1 MRSRKGCWTCRLRH
15 RKCDES
21 LPACKECTTR
31 HITCHGYDLRAPDWM
46 SDERMLQDEL
56 RRIKGAVKE
65 NFRRVKRVQNRQIA
79 NALARAS
86 RADRGGNSTST
97 AARNEILPAET
108 SDSSAPT
115 RNTTFREAQHLV
127 HYLDYIFRLQF
138 HYYVDA
144 PDLGGRGWL
153 FWLTEQQE
161 AELLHY
167 HTQALQELRQ
177 VLCRRGVAQ
186 SKTNREDWV
195 EFVAAGLFLISFEVF
210 QGGIDNW
217 ETHLNALLSVGS
229 ELSPSDLDPQSPD
242 LQSPDVD
249 YVRGMRTAEEFMM
262 VNILWFDLLSCVST
276 AAAPRAPYHE
286 WIESGNIDL
295 SRVMGCQNSTML
307 AIGDIATL
315 EVQASSMDSQS
326 LQHSISELEQRILQF
341 IQALESD
348 TQPTPTTR
356 SVTRLFL
363 RGALVQI
370 YTIAAEYNLTAPEPR
385 EAVDRVIDAID
396 RMDKDL
402 SLRGVPW
409 VLCVAGSIALPAQQP
424 VFENALLN
432 VLNQSASGFTN
443 CGTVLRIIKHAWSQ
457 QSLHPDQM
465 WTARRAM
472 ADLGISALLI

>member
-1 MRSRKGCWTCRLRH
+1 MRYSRQK
-15 RKCDES
+15 
-21 LPACKECTTR
+21 PAT
-31 HITCHGYDLRAPDWM
+31 H
-46 SDERMLQDEL
+46 
-56 RRIKGAVKE
+56 
-65 NFRRVKRVQNRQIA
+65 
-79 NALARAS
+79 
-86 RADRGGNSTST
+86 
-97 AARNEILPAET
+97 
-108 SDSSAPT
+108 
-115 RNTTFREAQHLV
+115 
-127 HYLDYIFRLQF
+127 YIFRLQF

-153 FWLTEQQE
+153 FWLLTRSAPLRHAALTLSAYHQHLTSHYRTEQQE

-217 ETHLNALLSVGS
+217 ETHLNALVSVGS
-229 ELSPSDLDPQSPD
+229 ELSLSDLDPQSPD

-315 EVQASSMDSQS
+315 EAQAASMDSQS

-409 VLCVAGSIALPAQQP
+409 VLCVAGSIALPTQQP
-424 VFENALLN
+424 IFENALLN